1 MSQMDVIL
9 LQRIE
14 SLGQMGDVVKVK
26 PGYARNYLLPEKKAL
41 RATKA
46 NREYFDKQ
54 RAQLEAQNL
63 KAKGEAEAVAAK
75 MGDTF
80 SVVIIRSAGE
90 SGQLY
95 GSVATRDVAE
105 AVTKAGVTIG
115 RAQVLLVQP
124 IKELGLFKTRIALHP
139 EVSVTITVNVAQSEE
154 EAKLQAEGKAVRR
167 NADADEAPAAAEAA
181 PAEAPAEAAP
191 AESAAEEAPAAEAK
205 PKKAKK
211 AKKSDEA

>member
-80 SVVIIRSAGE
+80 SVIVIRSAGE
-90 SGQLY
+90 TGQLY

-105 AVTKAGVTIG
+105 AVTKAGVTIN
-115 RAQVLLVQP
+115 RSQVLLVQP

-167 NADADEAPAAAEAA
+167 NADAEEAPAAEAA
-181 PAEAPAEAAP
+181 PAEAPVEAAP
-191 AESAAEEAPAAEAK
+191 ESPAEEAPAAEAK

-211 AKKSDEA
+211 AKKSEEA

>member
-80 SVVIIRSAGE
+80 SVIVIRSAGE
-90 SGQLY
+90 TGQLY

-105 AVTKAGVTIG
+105 AVTKAGVTIN
-115 RAQVLLVQP
+115 RSQVLLVQP

-167 NADADEAPAAAEAA
+167 NADAEEAPAAEAA
-181 PAEAPAEAAP
+181 PAEAPVEAAP
-191 AESAAEEAPAAEAK
+191 ESLAEEAPAAEAK

-211 AKKSDEA
+211 AKKSEEA

>member
-80 SVVIIRSAGE
+80 AVVIIRSAGE

-191 AESAAEEAPAAEAK
+191 AESAAEEAPAADAK

-211 AKKSDEA
+211 AKKSEEA